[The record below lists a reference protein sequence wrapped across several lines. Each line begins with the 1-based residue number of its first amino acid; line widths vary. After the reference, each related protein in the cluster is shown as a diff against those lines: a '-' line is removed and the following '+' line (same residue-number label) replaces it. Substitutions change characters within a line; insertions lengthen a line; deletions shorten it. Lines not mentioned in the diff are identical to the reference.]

1 MRRVHPVRISKIG
14 FEFCRYG
21 VAALVWL
28 AVLFNSYEWLVA
40 TALLLGASALLKVRK
55 APMVV
60 LGHFL
65 MGGMLPD
72 KVVVDELGMQFAH
85 VMGFVLN
92 IIVLAVVIF
101 VPAIGW
107 WVTLAFA
114 LMKTVSAAGHC
125 SALKLYGC
133 LNNDECCKGVKKYV

>member
-21 VAALVWL
+21 VAGLVWL
-28 AVLFNSYEWLVA
+28 AVLSNRYEWLVL
-40 TALLLGASALLKVRK
+40 TAILLGASAILKVRK

-60 LGHFL
+60 LGNML
-65 MGGMLPD
+65 MGRMLPEN
-72 KVVVDELGMQFAH
+72 VVVDESGMQFAH
-85 VMGFVLN
+85 AMGFVLN
-92 IIVLAVVIF
+92 IVVLAVVLLF
-101 VPAIGW
+101 PAIGW
-107 WVTLAFA
+107 WVTLTFA

-125 SALKLYGC
+125 SALKLYAC

>member
-101 VPAIGW
+101 CSCH
-107 WVTLAFA
+107 WVVGNSCICTHEDSERSRTLF
-114 LMKTVSAAGHC
+114 C
-125 SALKLYGC
+125 S
-133 LNNDECCKGVKKYV
+133 